1 MLKKYDILK
10 KMKEMEICSLGI
22 KSKLDINDKYVNITN
37 YFEKYV
43 KAYSQINLFAPF
55 RSPMVLCVFRCYHS
69 LESFQ
74 KIILLDMQMMRMHFD
89 IFVSCFHDR
98 FLSIST
104 PRNFATF
111 SLLMTI
117 LFIFYKGSGSLKN
130 LFFKAG

>member
-55 RSPMVLCVFRCYHS
+55 RSPMVLCVQM
-69 LESFQ
+69 LSFT
-74 KIILLDMQMMRMHFD
+74 R
-89 IFVSCFHDR
+89 V
-98 FLSIST
+98 ISENYSS
-104 PRNFATF
+104 RYANDADAF
-111 SLLMTI
+111 
-117 LFIFYKGSGSLKN
+117 
-130 LFFKAG
+130 